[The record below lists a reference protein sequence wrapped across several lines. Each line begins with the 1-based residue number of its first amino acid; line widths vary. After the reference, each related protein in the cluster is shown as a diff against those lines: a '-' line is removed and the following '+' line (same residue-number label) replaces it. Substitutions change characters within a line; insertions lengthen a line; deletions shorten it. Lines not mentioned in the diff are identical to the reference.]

1 MNGLRFF
8 THNEPDAVRF
18 ELAGPLCG
26 ADVESL
32 HQAWQREALHDALR
46 AVVVDITFIT
56 ETDQHGRALL
66 TVMHRFGAQIVAGS
80 PESSAIAQPIVNQAI
95 KAATPKPRWFR
106 RLSRF
111 LVEDRHPG
119 FGDWKEA

>member
-8 THNEPDAVRF
+8 THNESDAVRF

-66 TVMHRFGAQIVAGS
+66 TVIGSARRSSPVHR
-80 PESSAIAQPIVNQAI
+80 N
-95 KAATPKPRWFR
+95 RR
-106 RLSRF
+106 RLLNRS
-111 LVEDRHPG
+111 
-119 FGDWKEA
+119 